1 MTERKELSG
10 EHNGLLLLE
19 KRLFVSDAYLII
31 PIQNDGP
38 EGQLS
43 LRVND
48 EVIFQYNTNLAS
60 TIDTVDWYAFFSLE
74 CFRGMQAEITG
85 LNVTEEGFDL
95 IRQSN
100 SIPSKND
107 LYVEKYRPQFHFTS
121 RTGWLNDPNG
131 LIYYQGEYHLF
142 YQHNPTGLSWGNMT
156 WGHAISHD
164 LIRWRELPK
173 VLFPNPE
180 TGTCF
185 SGATFIDSKNQLRK
199 KAGDEDVLVAFYLR
213 TEVGLCLAYS
223 NDRGRT
229 FTDYELNPVLN
240 HEGARIDTPRPFWHE
255 PTKRWVAPTYD
266 FFINSSGEKRRCV
279 GFYSS
284 SNLTEWRFESRV
296 EQDGWGDELCGC
308 VDFFELPVDQNPHN
322 KKWVMI
328 LIDGS
333 YIVGDFDGTTFY
345 TLDGKPATTD
355 DRISSLV
362 VQGDYYGTM
371 TWHNMPRDR
380 RVQIAWM
387 RNYETYPG
395 MAFNQQ
401 MTVPSEL
408 TLHSTNCGPRL
419 RMNPIREL
427 EGLRKETHQWTDFN
441 LSENDDLLRNI
452 QANLLDLEIEFE
464 PLKASTI
471 LFLIRGAQVS
481 YDAQDQTLSACGVS
495 AKLFPIEG
503 LINLRIL
510 LDRTSIEIYGNDGR
524 VYIPKVIFPEAKDS
538 AINLKSAEGEIKITY
553 LRIHHLG
560 SSWEDSPTTNDRQY
574 SL

>member
-1 MTERKELSG
+1 
-10 EHNGLLLLE
+10 
-19 KRLFVSDAYLII
+19 
-31 PIQNDGP
+31 
-38 EGQLS
+38 
-43 LRVND
+43 
-48 EVIFQYNTNLAS
+48 
-60 TIDTVDWYAFFSLE
+60 
-74 CFRGMQAEITG
+74 
-85 LNVTEEGFDL
+85 
-95 IRQSN
+95 
-100 SIPSKND
+100 
-107 LYVEKYRPQFHFTS
+107 
-121 RTGWLNDPNG
+121 
-131 LIYYQGEYHLF
+131 
-142 YQHNPTGLSWGNMT
+142 
-156 WGHAISHD
+156 
-164 LIRWRELPK
+164 
-173 VLFPNPE
+173 
-180 TGTCF
+180 
-185 SGATFIDSKNQLRK
+185 
-199 KAGDEDVLVAFYLR
+199 
-213 TEVGLCLAYS
+213 
-223 NDRGRT
+223 
-229 FTDYELNPVLN
+229 
-240 HEGARIDTPRPFWHE
+240 
-255 PTKRWVAPTYD
+255 
-266 FFINSSGEKRRCV
+266 
-279 GFYSS
+279 
-284 SNLTEWRFESRV
+284 
-296 EQDGWGDELCGC
+296 
-308 VDFFELPVDQNPHN
+308 
-322 KKWVMI
+322 MI

-345 TLDGKPATTD
+345 TLYGKSATTD

-387 RNYETYPG
+387 RNYETHPG

-481 YDAQDQTLSACGVS
+481 YDAQEQTLSACGVS

-524 VYIPKVIFPEAKDS
+524 VYIPKVIFPEAKDN
-538 AINLKSAEGEIKITY
+538 AIKLKSAKGEIKITY

-560 SSWEDSPTTNDRQY
+560 SA
-574 SL
+574 